1 MSKYIYI
8 FFFFR
13 GGGGGGG
20 GGGSKESSLCDGS
33 FEPSLRMLLS

>member
-8 FFFFR
+8 FFFR
-13 GGGGGGG
+13 GGGGG